1 MLFNV
6 DEVIH
11 NHQENEIIEEITA
24 NNLWIPTI
32 DSIFK
37 IPRTRIMK
45 ITFSETAIAK
55 KATEKGILAFH
66 LRIPAYNIKQ
76 DEFIPIMTCMRCYNI
91 EDHPTSQCPKAKEYK
106 ICSECADEG
115 HTWRDCKSTNKK
127 CINYS
132 DKHRTLANK
141 CPKRKKAVDAKRNKQ
156 KNTNNATYAQSVT
169 NTNPSP
175 ISSIINQ
182 ETATKIMACMLH
194 AHLINT
200 ANPGSYNDE
209 FNRALELN
217 NLPKINL
224 PNNPP
229 SSLILNFQNQQ
240 QQQQQ

>member
-1 MLFNV
+1 MPRVKIKHPKPDAGNKLKLLKILSEELIYATKIVITPDGFVVITKDDEEIDNIFAKKIIEKLAAEDYTPIIPPELRAKRTVLLFNV

-91 EDHPTSQCPKAKEYK
+91 EDHPTSQCPKPKEYK
-106 ICSECADEG
+106 ICFECADER

-127 CINYS
+127 M
-132 DKHRTLANK
+132 HQL
-141 CPKRKKAVDAKRNKQ
+141 
-156 KNTNNATYAQSVT
+156 
-169 NTNPSP
+169 
-175 ISSIINQ
+175 
-182 ETATKIMACMLH
+182 
-194 AHLINT
+194 
-200 ANPGSYNDE
+200 
-209 FNRALELN
+209 F
-217 NLPKINL
+217 
-224 PNNPP
+224 
-229 SSLILNFQNQQ
+229 
-240 QQQQQ
+240 